1 MTAAQQ
7 GAAVLAQH
15 AVAAAAA
22 QQQSGSSVPPISLFP
37 GIRALPPGMPPAP
50 GAAQNEGPDA
60 KKAKPTPT
68 LVPEETWSKLHPD
81 PVDIRVSVPDEPANH
96 KHSFYGQSVTLVDRG
111 PTVSVKELK
120 EELAKHLTGL
130 GANKIKLT
138 HVKHGV
144 LKDAMTVAYYNF
156 QKGENL
162 IAGIKE
168 RGGKK

>member
-1 MTAAQQ
+1 MGETGQPWQVQA
-7 GAAVLAQH
+7 G
-15 AVAAAAA
+15 
-22 QQQSGSSVPPISLFP
+22 GGRSVPGDGTAIE
-37 GIRALPPGMPPAP
+37 LP
-50 GAAQNEGPDA
+50 
-60 KKAKPTPT
+60 
-68 LVPEETWSKLHPD
+68 S
-81 PVDIRVSVPDEPANH
+81 
-96 KHSFYGQSVTLVDRG
+96 GQSVTLVDRG
-111 PTVSVKELK
+111 PTVTVKELK